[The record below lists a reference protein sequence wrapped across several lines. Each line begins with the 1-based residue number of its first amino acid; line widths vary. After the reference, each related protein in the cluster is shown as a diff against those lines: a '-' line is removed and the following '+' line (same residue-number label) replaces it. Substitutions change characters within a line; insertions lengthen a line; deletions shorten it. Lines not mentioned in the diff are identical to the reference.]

1 MKETKTAEERK
12 QEREANVL
20 DRRNESEDSIDG
32 IHTPLESINADTLAA
47 IDDPNVREQI
57 RSLAVGYAHLA
68 ELVTGRDP
76 PATEPYGTWHQEI
89 VVSNSSIESTT
100 DTSITASV
108 SVDTVAFYDDYPT
121 ITLRASE
128 RDNIYAEPIT
138 ATTTAT
144 EGETPTLTVDGL
156 KADTEYNTQ
165 LFAEVGGD
173 SDYAETLT
181 VTTSSTQS

>member
-1 MKETKTAEERK
+1 MRETKTAEERK

-47 IDDPNVREQI
+47 IDDPDVREQM

-76 PATEPYGTWHQEI
+76 PATEPYGIWHQKI

-108 SVDTVAFYDDYPT
+108 SVDTVAFYEDDPT
-121 ITLRASE
+121 VTLRVRE
-128 RDNIYAEPIT
+128 RDNIDAEPIT

-156 KADTEYNTQ
+156 KAETEYSVR

-181 VTTSSTQS
+181 ATTDSTQP

>member
-1 MKETKTAEERK
+1 MRETKTAEERK

-20 DRRNESEDSIDG
+20 DRRNESEDSVDG

-47 IDDPNVREQI
+47 IDDPDVREQM

-68 ELVTGRDP
+68 ELITGRDP
-76 PATEPYGTWHQEI
+76 PATEPYGLWHQEI
-89 VVSNSSIESTT
+89 AVSNASIESTT

-108 SVDTVAFYDDYPT
+108 SVDTVAFYEDDPT
-121 ITLRASE
+121 VTLRVRE
-128 RDNIYAEPIT
+128 RDNIDAEPIT

-144 EGETPTLTVDGL
+144 EGGTPTLTVDGL
-156 KADTEYNTQ
+156 KAETEYSVR

-181 VTTSSTQS
+181 TTTDSAQS